1 VTRQTTRL
9 AALLIGTVA
18 AALGCSTMATNRE
31 RKDAEAIRAMLMQDS
46 EVAAC
51 YELGRR
57 NLAFNHFS
65 LNYDELGS
73 VWQAKI
79 VCDASRFS
87 GSLSVTVS
95 STGVVLLKRRG
106 L

>member
-18 AALGCSTMATNRE
+18 AALGCSTM
-31 RKDAEAIRAMLMQDS
+31 AMLMQDS

-79 VCDASRFS
+79 VCDPSRFS